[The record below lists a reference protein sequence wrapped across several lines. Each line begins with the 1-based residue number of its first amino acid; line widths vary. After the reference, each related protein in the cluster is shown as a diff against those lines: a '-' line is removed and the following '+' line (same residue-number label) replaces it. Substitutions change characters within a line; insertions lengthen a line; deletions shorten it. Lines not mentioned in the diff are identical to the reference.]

1 MKPIEKKTQKKDRQ
15 PITTIP
21 IVMSTMYRYLHQ
33 RNHLCS
39 KTRLRNDLYCVE
51 WDVKL
56 YYTIPYYVTGH
67 NKIARIDSRSFDQR
81 FGNDGHRLS
90 VSGLHHLKAA
100 VESQDN
106 STGLQLPMTAS
117 TSFGQRTRELQAGM

>member
-1 MKPIEKKTQKKDRQ
+1 
-15 PITTIP
+15 
-21 IVMSTMYRYLHQ
+21 MYRYLHQ

-67 NKIARIDSRSFDQR
+67 KIAQIDSRLI
-81 FGNDGHRLS
+81 NDSTMTVIACLCLDFIIS
-90 VSGLHHLKAA
+90 IKAV
-100 VESQDN
+100 VELQDN

-117 TSFGQRTRELQAGM
+117 TSFGQRTRELQVAAAQDCNGLSSFIKSWH